1 MVPRYPETW
10 SQRHMKVRLSEM
22 KCFWDV
28 QLIPRATDSMLWL
41 EGRRSL
47 DANPSLSNLIQSA

>member
-1 MVPRYPETW
+1 
-10 SQRHMKVRLSEM
+10 MKVRLSEM
-22 KCFWDV
+22 KWDV

-47 DANPSLSNLIQSA
+47 DANPSLSNPIQSA